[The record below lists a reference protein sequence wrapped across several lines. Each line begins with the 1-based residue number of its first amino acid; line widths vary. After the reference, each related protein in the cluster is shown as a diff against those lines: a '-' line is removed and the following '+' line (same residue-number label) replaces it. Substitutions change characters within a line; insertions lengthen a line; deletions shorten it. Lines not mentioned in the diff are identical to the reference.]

1 MKSQIKPYSI
11 RNATLK
17 NFEAKHTKA
26 HATDSLSLLIKSRKN
41 LCLLSVLN
49 SYHSRTCLPENVC
62 KFLFHCYFELL
73 RACGV
78 RCECNGVLYAM
89 ADKEYY

>member
-26 HATDSLSLLIKSRKN
+26 HATDSKCIAIHYQIEASFSSARKSHFHALRKLVLVTLINHERFPLKATKP
-41 LCLLSVLN
+41 CHD
-49 SYHSRTCLPENVC
+49 Y
-62 KFLFHCYFELL
+62 
-73 RACGV
+73 
-78 RCECNGVLYAM
+78 
-89 ADKEYY
+89 